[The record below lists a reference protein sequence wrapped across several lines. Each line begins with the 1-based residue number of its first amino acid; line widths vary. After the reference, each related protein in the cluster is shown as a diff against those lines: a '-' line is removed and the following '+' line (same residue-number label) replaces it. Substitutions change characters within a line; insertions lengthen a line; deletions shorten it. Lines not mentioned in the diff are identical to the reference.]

1 MSMTRS
7 LLLAA
12 AASTLLFSTEGLAQA
27 RVTLIDA
34 GAEPRQPLRYQL
46 QAGRSERVQIDS
58 QVQISLAMG
67 GQSMPL
73 TLAPPVRMTL
83 DLASNEVAADG
94 SARISYKLVS
104 LEAVGEGQQVAQM
117 NQALAGFAGIS
128 GWYRIDPRGNVLE
141 GQVDPL
147 PADNPAA
154 AGVVNEVE
162 QAMQRMSAPLP
173 EQAVGPGARWQV
185 TQSIEDNAMKMTQT
199 SEFTLRSRNGQT
211 LELDM
216 RFVEAQMDS
225 VAGLPPGAKLESV
238 EMKGGGSNTLPL
250 DGLIATGKVDAD
262 IAMSIGVEGQG
273 ERLGMNINVSQTVTS
288 K

>member
-1 MSMTRS
+1 MTRS

-199 SEFTLRSRNGQT
+199 SEFTLRSRNGQK

>member
-1 MSMTRS
+1 MTRS

>member
-1 MSMTRS
+1 MTRS

-117 NQALAGFAGIS
+117 NKALAGFAGIS

>member
-1 MSMTRS
+1 
-7 LLLAA
+7 
-12 AASTLLFSTEGLAQA
+12 
-27 RVTLIDA
+27 
-34 GAEPRQPLRYQL
+34 
-46 QAGRSERVQIDS
+46 
-58 QVQISLAMG
+58 VQISLAMG

>member
-1 MSMTRS
+1 MTRS

-199 SEFTLRSRNGQT
+199 SEFTLRSRNGQK

-273 ERLGMNINVSQTVTS
+273 ERLGMNIIVSQTVTS

>member
-1 MSMTRS
+1 MTRS

-238 EMKGGGSNTLPL
+238 ELKGGGSNTLPL